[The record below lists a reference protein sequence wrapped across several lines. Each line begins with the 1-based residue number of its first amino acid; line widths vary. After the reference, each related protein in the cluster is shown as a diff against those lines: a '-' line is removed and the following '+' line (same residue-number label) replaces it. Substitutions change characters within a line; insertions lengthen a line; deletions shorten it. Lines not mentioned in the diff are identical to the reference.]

1 MHHNTTKPTARSR
14 AHAQRMSA
22 LARTGGAGSYQP
34 VALTPLYGTPPPCV
48 FLGAGPKPKSKKDK
62 GRREPNVLH
71 RAARKP
77 WARWTELEKA
87 ELSFAANHQFWLAT
101 EAWMDDLRKDLLPVL
116 PKNVDRIS
124 LKPFHVAVLAGHIE
138 VVRAFIEHRPAAR
151 RDGCY
156 REFLVETTK
165 NASTPFT
172 AIELAALAGRP
183 DVYRFLAGLQNGLG
197 ASNSRGKK
205 RPLWST
211 KCERHANA
219 GYEAAM
225 ARLAQVELDPR
236 IPLDDEAGPRL
247 RVAHYAQILAYFGMK
262 PPVPEPPPV
271 DMRRRN
277 TLRVLESGA
286 ASDAAPAVDHRAK
299 LVAFYEKHNPAKLDS
314 IDATLAKY
322 AGRESELFEALRA
335 KYEAPAAV
343 EEKSDA
349 PSVENLT

>member
-1 MHHNTTKPTARSR
+1 MHHNTAKPTATSR
-14 AHAQRMSA
+14 AHAQRMAA
-22 LARTGGAGSYQP
+22 LANTGGAGSYQP
-34 VALTPLYGTPPPCV
+34 VALTPLYGAPPPCV

-116 PKNVDRIS
+116 PKSVDRIG

-197 ASNSRGKK
+197 GSNSRGKK
-205 RPLWST
+205 RPL
-211 KCERHANA
+211 
-219 GYEAAM
+219 YECSA
-225 ARLAQVELDPR
+225 
-236 IPLDDEAGPRL
+236 
-247 RVAHYAQILAYFGMK
+247 
-262 PPVPEPPPV
+262 
-271 DMRRRN
+271 
-277 TLRVLESGA
+277 
-286 ASDAAPAVDHRAK
+286 
-299 LVAFYEKHNPAKLDS
+299 
-314 IDATLAKY
+314 
-322 AGRESELFEALRA
+322 
-335 KYEAPAAV
+335 
-343 EEKSDA
+343 
-349 PSVENLT
+349 

>member
-1 MHHNTTKPTARSR
+1 MITAAEPHVGRPVTASITAGAVTEATAAAMHHN
-14 AHAQRMSA
+14 
-22 LARTGGAGSYQP
+22 YQP
-34 VALTPLYGTPPPCV
+34 QALTPLYGTPPPCV

-116 PKNVDRIS
+116 PKSVDRIG
-124 LKPFHVAVLAGHIE
+124 LKPFHVAVLAGHLE

-205 RPLWST
+205 RPLRRAVHESN
-211 KCERHANA
+211 CRGLANT
-219 GYEAAM
+219 
-225 ARLAQVELDPR
+225 RLT
-236 IPLDDEAGPRL
+236 G
-247 RVAHYAQILAYFGMK
+247 
-262 PPVPEPPPV
+262 
-271 DMRRRN
+271 
-277 TLRVLESGA
+277 
-286 ASDAAPAVDHRAK
+286 
-299 LVAFYEKHNPAKLDS
+299 
-314 IDATLAKY
+314 
-322 AGRESELFEALRA
+322 
-335 KYEAPAAV
+335 
-343 EEKSDA
+343 
-349 PSVENLT
+349 